1 MSGQLWELS
10 IFTAWFVLGI
20 FSNYV
25 WRERDQAMKKQLI
38 EAEGIQKHGSYKFA
52 NFLFKEFSRTF

>member
-38 EAEGIQKHGSYKFA
+38 EAEGIQ
-52 NFLFKEFSRTF
+52 

>member
-10 IFTAWFVLGI
+10 IFTAWFVLEI

-38 EAEGIQKHGSYKFA
+38 EAEGIQ
-52 NFLFKEFSRTF
+52 